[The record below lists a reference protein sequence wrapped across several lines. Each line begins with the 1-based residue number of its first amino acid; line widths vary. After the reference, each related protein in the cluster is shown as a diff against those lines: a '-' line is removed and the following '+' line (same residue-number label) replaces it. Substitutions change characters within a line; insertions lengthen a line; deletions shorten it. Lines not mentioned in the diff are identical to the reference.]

1 MEKKRFYNGRYEWIQ
16 VDQQDSSSIARL
28 QRQHQLTDEMLT
40 YSLDKNERARVEFDT
55 DDQALLL
62 VFNVPQQE
70 KKDNHF
76 ETSPMTFILKK
87 DRLFTFSSRNTQ
99 YVIPMMERILVQNPL

>member
-1 MEKKRFYNGRYEWIQ
+1 MN
-16 VDQQDSSSIARL
+16 VP
-28 QRQHQLTDEMLT
+28 
-40 YSLDKNERARVEFDT
+40 VEFDT

-76 ETSPMTFILKK
+76 EQV
-87 DRLFTFSSRNTQ
+87 R
-99 YVIPMMERILVQNPL
+99 

>member
-1 MEKKRFYNGRYEWIQ
+1 M
-16 VDQQDSSSIARL
+16 
-28 QRQHQLTDEMLT
+28 
-40 YSLDKNERARVEFDT
+40 ERARVEFDT

-87 DRLFTFSSRNTQ
+87 DRLFTFLREIHN
-99 YVIPMMERILVQNPL
+99 M